1 MSRRRESDVGAATRG
16 LVAGLVATVPMS
28 AFFSAAQR
36 AGFLGQ
42 LPPRRVV
49 ATVSPQLEAQDQVP
63 VATIA
68 HYLIGGSGGAVYG
81 LLTKRSARGPVSGMV
96 WGLVVW
102 AIGYEF
108 LMPRA
113 AEMPLAHR
121 DDRRRAAAIL
131 VAHLVYGCVLGLVSK
146 AGRK

>member
-1 MSRRRESDVGAATRG
+1 MILRG
-16 LVAGLVATVPMS
+16 LLAGLVATIPMS
-28 AFFSAAQR
+28 LFFSAAQS

-49 ATVSPQLEAQDQVP
+49 ASVSPQLRESDQLP

-68 HYLIGGSGGAVYG
+68 HYLIGGSGGVAYG
-81 LLTKRSARGPVSGMV
+81 IVTKASARGPVSGLL

-108 LMPRA
+108 VMPRA
-113 AEMPLAHR
+113 AEMPLAHH
-121 DDRRRAAAIL
+121 DDRRRAGAIL
-131 VAHLVYGCVLGLVSK
+131 IAHLVYGCVLGLVSK